1 LIGWAGETDL
11 RETTIMIADLHTG
24 REPLAVVRRLQAA
37 TNAHDLDALVDCFTA
52 DYLSEIPLHPSRG
65 FRGGEQVRRN
75 WAQILGGVPDLH
87 SELIREAVVDN
98 VVWAEWEWTGTRR
111 DGAAHLM
118 RGTTILGVEGERIAW
133 ARFYMEPV
141 VDDGVRIEAAVAQTV
156 APASDR

>member
-1 LIGWAGETDL
+1 
-11 RETTIMIADLHTG
+11 MIADPQTA
-24 REPLAVVRRLQAA
+24 REPLAVVHRLQAA

-87 SELIREAVVDN
+87 SELVREAVDGN

-111 DGAAHLM
+111 DGAPHLM
-118 RGTTILGVEGERIAW
+118 RGTTILGVDGERIAW

-141 VDDGVRIEAAVAQTV
+141 VDDGIRIEAAVAQTV
-156 APASDR
+156 APGSDR